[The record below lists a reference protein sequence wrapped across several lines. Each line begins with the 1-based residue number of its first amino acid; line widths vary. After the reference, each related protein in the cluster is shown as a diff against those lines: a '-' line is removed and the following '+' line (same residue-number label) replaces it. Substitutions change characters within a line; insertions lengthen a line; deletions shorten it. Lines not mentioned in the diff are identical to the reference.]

1 MSTVND
7 SASQASGIIQALQL
21 GSGVDI
27 QALARNLAEA
37 ENAPRIEQVTAR
49 QDSVEARISGYGL
62 LSTGLD
68 SLRQGFSSLGS
79 YSGLRQ
85 NSVEGVDPSVL
96 AASVDA
102 NARAGSYEIDVT
114 RLATSQTVR
123 SNSFS
128 STTQS
133 LNSGAAFSLN
143 VTVGASNPTLH
154 TVNITDATPAGVVN
168 AVNSADIGISA
179 TLVNKSAAGDDWY
192 ILLQG
197 ETGTE
202 NSFSVAAVAGL
213 GFDDAANQLTS
224 AGNAQLSV
232 NGLTQIERASN
243 TIDDVITGL
252 SMSLK
257 KAGGDTQL
265 LTVSQSTEP
274 LRFAINDLVI
284 RFNDLQTIT
293 NDLTNPDSQA
303 NDYSGSLARDKAL
316 ANALMREARALFEIE
331 SGSPSGGLITMK
343 DLGLSFQRDGSLAL
357 DGAVFGGLLAA
368 QPDDVLQML
377 TAGNDS
383 ENSFST
389 DEQGLATDLAAQLE
403 GILDNNGMVQLRI
416 NAAQDQ
422 VDDYQ
427 TELDRLEQRLE
438 AARVRYVQQFAAME
452 AFVERTQGIGDY
464 LEGQFEAMNKMY
476 D

>member
-1 MSTVND
+1 M
-7 SASQASGIIQALQL
+7 
-21 GSGVDI
+21 
-27 QALARNLAEA
+27 
-37 ENAPRIEQVTAR
+37 
-49 QDSVEARISGYGL
+49 EARISGYGL

-343 DLGLSFQRDGSLAL
+343 DLGLSFQRDGSL
-357 DGAVFGGLLAA
+357 G
-368 QPDDVLQML
+368 
-377 TAGNDS
+377 S
-383 ENSFST
+383 
-389 DEQGLATDLAAQLE
+389 
-403 GILDNNGMVQLRI
+403 
-416 NAAQDQ
+416 
-422 VDDYQ
+422 
-427 TELDRLEQRLE
+427 
-438 AARVRYVQQFAAME
+438 
-452 AFVERTQGIGDY
+452 
-464 LEGQFEAMNKMY
+464 
-476 D
+476 